1 MKQHIQVTKAFRH
14 ALFFS
19 AFAAVIA
26 LGVARTAGA
35 QPAAAVEVDIDHFQF
50 GPAEVTIH
58 TGDSV
63 EWVNRDQTIHNVV
76 SREGKFVSPG
86 LDTGD
91 RFSFVFDRA
100 GDYAYLCALHPHM
113 VGVVHVRG

>member
-1 MKQHIQVTKAFRH
+1 MSLPSF
-14 ALFFS
+14 ALRALPRIFC
-19 AFAAVIA
+19 AAVIVCVGTGSA
-26 LGVARTAGA
+26 YA
-35 QPAAAVEVDIDHFQF
+35 QPAAPVMVDIDHFQF
-50 GPAEVTIH
+50 GPTDVTIRV
-58 TGDSV
+58 GESV

-91 RFSFVFDRA
+91 HFSFTFDRA
-100 GDYAYLCALHPHM
+100 GDYAYICALHPHM